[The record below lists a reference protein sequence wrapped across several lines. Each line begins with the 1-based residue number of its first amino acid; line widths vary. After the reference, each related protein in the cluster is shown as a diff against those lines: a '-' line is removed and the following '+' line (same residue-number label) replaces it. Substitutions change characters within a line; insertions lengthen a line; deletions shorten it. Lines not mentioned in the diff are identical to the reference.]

1 MKSVEVVKSRSV
13 RVNLGNY
20 ESTDFFV
27 SVKAEVDDD
36 ETRSSV
42 ARSLR
47 KTVDASLIEDISA
60 HFIARGKTL
69 SKNAIAKK
77 YGFKTE

>member
-1 MKSVEVVKSRSV
+1 MKTLGVTVSRTV

-27 SVKAEVDDD
+27 SMSAEPGEG
-36 ETRSSV
+36 ETRTTVS
-42 ARSLR
+42 RLLR
-47 KTVDASLIEDISA
+47 KTVESSLIENIAS
-60 HFIARGKTL
+60 HYKARGKSI
-69 SKNAIAKK
+69 SKKAICQK